1 MLLLLYCIKTSIS
14 GSLKAT
20 LPCLFVFLTSESN
33 TSEGGIP
40 VQEYFKEAFPQE
52 SVDTPNLGLAFDE
65 FLLTS

>member
-14 GSLKAT
+14 GSLKG
-20 LPCLFVFLTSESN
+20 LFVFLTSESN

-52 SVDTPNLGLAFDE
+52 SVDTPNLGLAFDK
-65 FLLTS
+65 LKSSHNKKH

>member
-1 MLLLLYCIKTSIS
+1 M
-14 GSLKAT
+14 

-52 SVDTPNLGLAFDE
+52 SVDTPNLGLAFDK
-65 FLLTS
+65 LKSSHNKKH